1 MDEIGQDT
9 PIMLALCRSYL
20 EKLSPLVAENDTTP
34 KERIAPEELAEAWQS
49 MKEVAHAFDYDSL
62 NYILTELSHYDLPAD
77 EQKRLQA
84 IRKAADKLAWDEIA
98 KLI

>member
-1 MDEIGQDT
+1 
-9 PIMLALCRSYL
+9 
-20 EKLSPLVAENDTTP
+20 
-34 KERIAPEELAEAWQS
+34 